1 MDMDLI
7 FPNGLSVDAAQQLLL
22 PVLIVVLGMTA
33 YAVFVFK
40 FYRFVAA
47 RDMFGLDLSKNDQV
61 RDAVAWDLIF
71 LVWYL
76 VRYLV
81 LFPAFGFFWFAVLT
95 LILVFLSENRE
106 LSQVL
111 LIAMATVSA
120 IRVSAYYNEDLSRD
134 LAKILPFAVL
144 GVFIIDTSFFNIQSS
159 LDTLREISTH
169 LETIAYYL
177 IFLVALE
184 FALRFTVRGAETP
197 VPWQAR
203 HPGQG
208 STARP
213 LATQTPLPHPGGL
226 AIRQAPSPNVIE
238 RSGMPVTGNA
248 DTGAEQEASA
258 NWSTPGLVADEAGQE
273 GAVGLGLVPH
283 RDRCS
288 LDLVVFQMAHR
299 YADPVV
305 GTETPLPAVGV
316 RDQQGVEVARVVR
329 LGVHPVDVSGD
340 VGELG
345 VQGITVAM
353 PGVRRLARVAS
364 QHRSQ
369 QQRQN
374 VANQADV
381 LYHYG
386 CPWTPVA
393 HTKGRPRRT

>member
-1 MDMDLI
+1 MVVSASLGQDEATGNLAPHGRGRVRFRIKADPGLLDSHRNAYLYSARRMGQLDIDLI

-22 PVLIVVLGMTA
+22 PVLGVVLGMTA

-106 LSQVL
+106 LSQIL

-184 FALRFTVRGAETP
+184 FALRFLFV
-197 VPWQAR
+197 VLKLLF
-203 HPGQG
+203 PGK
-208 STARP
+208 R
-213 LATQTPLPHPGGL
+213 ATQEAQQPAAAQTPLPTQGFGDPV
-226 AIRQAPSPNVIE
+226 APSPNVLNG
-238 RSGMPVTGNA
+238 RDAGAGNA
-248 DTGAEQEASA
+248 DTGEQEASA
-258 NWSTPGLVADEAGQE
+258 GQ
-273 GAVGLGLVPH
+273 
-283 RDRCS
+283 R
-288 LDLVVFQMAHR
+288 
-299 YADPVV
+299 
-305 GTETPLPAVGV
+305 PA
-316 RDQQGVEVARVVR
+316 
-329 LGVHPVDVSGD
+329 
-340 VGELG
+340 
-345 VQGITVAM
+345 
-353 PGVRRLARVAS
+353 
-364 QHRSQ
+364 
-369 QQRQN
+369 
-374 VANQADV
+374 
-381 LYHYG
+381 
-386 CPWTPVA
+386 
-393 HTKGRPRRT
+393 

>member
-1 MDMDLI
+1 MDISLI
-7 FPNGLSVDAAQQLLL
+7 IPNGLSIDAAQQLLA
-22 PVLIVVLGMTA
+22 PVLVVVLGMTA

-106 LSQVL
+106 LSQIL

-169 LETIAYYL
+169 LETIAYYV

-184 FALRFTVRGAETP
+184 FCLRFVFVVLKLLFPGKRE
-197 VPWQAR
+197 
-203 HPGQG
+203 GQG
-208 STARP
+208 SARP
-213 LATQTPLPHPGGL
+213 EATQ
-226 AIRQAPSPNVIE
+226 A
-238 RSGMPVTGNA
+238 
-248 DTGAEQEASA
+248 
-258 NWSTPGLVADEAGQE
+258 
-273 GAVGLGLVPH
+273 
-283 RDRCS
+283 
-288 LDLVVFQMAHR
+288 
-299 YADPVV
+299 
-305 GTETPLPAVGV
+305 PLPA
-316 RDQQGVEVARVVR
+316 Q
-329 LGVHPVDVSGD
+329 P
-340 VGELG
+340 VGEAASPGANGLIGSDIGTVGPGAEEEG
-345 VQGITVAM
+345 VPTGQ
-353 PGVRRLARVAS
+353 
-364 QHRSQ
+364 
-369 QQRQN
+369 
-374 VANQADV
+374 
-381 LYHYG
+381 
-386 CPWTPVA
+386 CPA
-393 HTKGRPRRT
+393 